1 MSRTYHHGERRSRV
15 RIRKNPPD
23 LRRVARSFIA
33 LAQAQ
38 AETEAQSGS
47 GRFDPKAPRTNPATS
62 TPSGPRDSKPS
73 SSHHS
78 GDAA

>member
-1 MSRTYHHGERRSRV
+1 MSRTYHHGERSRRL

-33 LAQAQ
+33 LAQVEA
-38 AETEAQSGS
+38 EAQSEARRHG
-47 GRFDPKAPRTNPATS
+47 PKTARTNPPTS
-62 TPSGPRDSKPS
+62 VPKDPEPSR
-73 SSHHS
+73 SHHS